1 MPLALVLSVRFHD
14 GRFHGERGRG
24 VGEWPPAPARLFQA
38 LVAGAANGACL
49 AEGDR
54 RALEWLEKLEPP
66 VIAAPVVRKG
76 LPFSNFVPNNDR
88 DAVDG
93 GPKRLNAIRTA
104 KTMRPYIFNADIP
117 LLFVW
122 LFGGGGTDE
131 ERARTICEVAERL
144 YQLGRG
150 VDMAWA
156 RAEMLDGN
164 KIDARLAEYE
174 GVVHRPNGNGG
185 GTALLCPRQGSL
197 AHLEARF
204 QGRRFASNRV
214 GQSVRRLFSRSPEPR
229 FTPVSYDC
237 QPERHLFEM
246 RPVISDGSF
255 ASWPSAR
262 AVELVAGLRDKA
274 AARLKEALPED
285 AARLPQDAAR
295 IERVLVGRGATEAD
309 KAARVR
315 IVPIPSIGHA
325 HADTAVRRV
334 VVEIPP
340 PCPLR
345 ADDIAWA
352 FSGLDESDPATG
364 EILWHLE
371 PGDDTSML
379 ERYGIG
385 ATDRDG
391 FRVWRSVTPLALPMA
406 RRRRIEPARRADEAK
421 GAVERAAE
429 ETRAVAAIR
438 QALRHAGVRA
448 AVAELRVQREPFD
461 RLGERAESF
470 AVGTRFSGH
479 ALWHASITF
488 AEPVAGPVLL
498 GDGRFLGLGLMRP
511 DEPMR
516 DVLAFAIVDG
526 LTGDAEPA
534 AVARAAR
541 RAMMA
546 RVQQTLKRG
555 EALPLYVSGHEPDGR
570 PAGDGVH
577 RHIAVVADLPRRR
590 LLFVAPSR
598 LLRRG
603 VLWRD
608 IEVAHHRRTARAL
621 EGMDILRAGRA
632 GRLMLAPAALDAE
645 CDPLF
650 APARLWDSVTDYD
663 VTRHRRR
670 LGDEESLKVD
680 VIAELERCGW
690 PRLPPDAIEVLA
702 ARRGPRGGL
711 SGRLRLVFPT
721 AQRGPL
727 SIGRSA
733 HKGGGLFVGRVAA

>member
-1 MPLALVLSVRFHD
+1 MEQAEQALLIAVRFYE
-14 GRFHGERGRG
+14 GRYHGAGD
-24 VGEWPPAPARLFQA
+24 WPPAPARLFQA
-38 LVAGAANGACL
+38 VMAGSARGAAVPP
-49 AEGDR
+49 EVQE
-54 RALEWLEKLEPP
+54 ALDWLEELPPP
-66 VIAAPVVRKG
+66 VIAAPRGQPGQPYK
-76 LPFSNFVPNNDR
+76 SFVPNNDL
-88 DAVDG
+88 DAELS
-93 GPKRLNAIRTA
+93 KRRTPDYDKAVANIRVGKSIRPFLFDVEVPILYCWSIDDNSA
-104 KTMRPYIFNADIP
+104 KAE
-117 LLFVW
+117 V
-122 LFGGGGTDE
+122 
-131 ERARTICEVAERL
+131 ICEIADGL

-150 VDMAWA
+150 IDMAWA
-156 RAEMLDGN
+156 EAAVIGADEALERFSS
-164 KIDARLAEYE
+164 
-174 GVVHRPNGNGG
+174 HGG
-185 GTALLCPRQGSL
+185 IVYLPSRGGDFGLKLLCPRQGSRQSL
-197 AHLEARF
+197 TTRF
-204 QGRRFASNRV
+204 EGMRYRFRV
-214 GQSVRRLFSRSPEPR
+214 GGTNRKPTRIFVQPPKPKLVKIAYNAR
-229 FTPVSYDC
+229 
-237 QPERHLFEM
+237 PERFVFEL
-246 RPVISDGSF
+246 RRGG
-255 ASWPSAR
+255 AT
-262 AVELVAGLRDKA
+262 AVFVGWSLGAATELVTAVRDKA
-274 AARLKEALPED
+274 AERLHEVVPDLADHVEHYLM
-285 AARLPQDAAR
+285 
-295 IERVLVGRGATEAD
+295 GRGATDAD

-325 HADTAVRRV
+325 HADMTIRRLAVYV
-334 VVEIPP
+334 PQS
-340 PCPLR
+340 CPLR
-345 ADDIAWA
+345 VADLAWA
-352 FSGLDESDPATG
+352 FAQVSWT
-364 EILWHLE
+364 
-371 PGDDTSML
+371 DDDGVVVKELQRTEDDRMVQRF
-379 ERYGIG
+379 ERRG
-385 ATDRDG
+385 R
-391 FRVWRSVTPLALPMA
+391 RWRSVTPLALPMA

-421 GAVERAAE
+421 GATERAAE
-429 ETRAVAAIR
+429 EARAAAAIR

-470 AVGTRFSGH
+470 AVGTRFSGL

-603 VLWRD
+603 VCWRD
-608 IEVAHHRRTARAL
+608 IEVAHRGTARAL

-632 GRLMLAPAALDAE
+632 GRLILAPAALDAE

-650 APARLWDSVTDYD
+650 APARFWDSVTDYD

-690 PRLPPDAIEVLA
+690 PRLPPDAIEVLE